1 MSSAEKFMPNYKPK
15 NKTQTVDMVI
25 NKATLVDLV
34 AVFLQG
40 ISATKSFD
48 EIVDIDFGSESNGIV
63 PMKVKFKKG
72 G

>member
-25 NKATLVDLV
+25 NKGTLVDLV

-40 ISATKSFD
+40 ISVAERFD